1 MAKNNPA
8 LVEQFNSARRVGVP
22 FVAVCTVDQW
32 ATISKLREAEQAK
45 PYPLVQWDAAR
56 GITEVNDKGAEA
68 LKKVGI
74 KSADTIGFS
83 EAMLAA
89 RMLPGTALLFVHNAG
104 RQLASIDPI
113 ATATAVQAVSNLRD
127 VFKLDFRQ
135 LVLLA
140 ADFVAPPELAHDI
153 VILQDPLPG
162 PDELGVILDE
172 LHGSAKLKAQTPVDR
187 DRAVEALS
195 GLSAFESEQ
204 VAAMS
209 LTPTGIEHDALWDRK
224 CVTIEQTPGLSVYR
238 GGELFSDLRGLASV
252 KRRLTQ
258 HVNAKTP
265 VGVVVWIDEGAD
277 VFSNVENDTS
287 GNKTDQ
293 QRELL
298 IEMENNG
305 WRGIVGVG
313 VPGSGKSAIAKA
325 FGNEAKVPTIAIDFG
340 AMESK
345 WVGESG
351 AQLRQAI
358 KVIKAVGRGNAFFVL
373 TANSLKGIR
382 PQFQARFRRG
392 IFFFDLPTADEREA
406 IWQLYEKKY
415 AIKKQ
420 PRPND
425 DGWVGRE
432 IHECCQS
439 AWDLGT
445 TLIEASKYIVPV
457 SRSRAS
463 EIETMRKEAHGRFL
477 DASHEGEYTYDEKPM
492 AKQVRAVSLSPGV
505 MVPGSGTMQ

>member
-1 MAKNNPA
+1 M
-8 LVEQFNSARRVGVP
+8 
-22 FVAVCTVDQW
+22 
-32 ATISKLREAEQAK
+32 
-45 PYPLVQWDAAR
+45 
-56 GITEVNDKGAEA
+56 
-68 LKKVGI
+68 
-74 KSADTIGFS
+74 
-83 EAMLAA
+83 
-89 RMLPGTALLFVHNAG
+89 
-104 RQLASIDPI
+104 
-113 ATATAVQAVSNLRD
+113 
-127 VFKLDFRQ
+127 
-135 LVLLA
+135 
-140 ADFVAPPELAHDI
+140 
-153 VILQDPLPG
+153 
-162 PDELGVILDE
+162 
-172 LHGSAKLKAQTPVDR
+172 
-187 DRAVEALS
+187 
-195 GLSAFESEQ
+195 
-204 VAAMS
+204 
-209 LTPTGIEHDALWDRK
+209 
-224 CVTIEQTPGLSVYR
+224 
-238 GGELFSDLRGLASV
+238 
-252 KRRLTQ
+252 
-258 HVNAKTP
+258 
-265 VGVVVWIDEGAD
+265 
-277 VFSNVENDTS
+277 ENDTS

-298 IEMENNG
+298 IEMENNN

-392 IFFFDLPTADEREA
+392 IFFFDLPTANEREA

-415 AIKKQ
+415 NLKKQ

-439 AWDLGT
+439 AWDLST
-445 TLIEASKYIVPV
+445 TLIEAAKYIVPV

-492 AKQVRAVSLSPGV
+492 AKQVRAVSLSAGV